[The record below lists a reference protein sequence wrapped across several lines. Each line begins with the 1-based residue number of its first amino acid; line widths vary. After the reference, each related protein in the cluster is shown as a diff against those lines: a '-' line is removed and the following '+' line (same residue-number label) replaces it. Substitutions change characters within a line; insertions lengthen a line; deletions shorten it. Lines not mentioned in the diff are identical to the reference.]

1 MKKIN
6 KEIREKD
13 NKLFFNF
20 DLYTRNY
27 YISQFLESLNR
38 KKLNILDVGGR
49 SGHLAEFV
57 DGPHKV
63 TILDIRESE
72 INEDNYLVGDIVSS
86 NIDDEAFDI
95 VTSCDLYE
103 HIEEKLR
110 LQAVNEMLRISKDIV
125 IIAAPFYSQEVLQAE
140 TQLNNY
146 YKKIHNKFH
155 PWLQEHFA
163 FKLPSS
169 QGLESII
176 KDKNY
181 SYLKFGTNNIELWKI
196 LQTFIFSSSKF
207 DPGITEYRKVMEFYN
222 KNLGNL
228 GDNLEPTY
236 RKIYIISKK
245 NSLKSFKT
253 PNFVDLK
260 IPYVFELF
268 KLIIE
273 IQEIS
278 SEVLY
283 KKLNFYMNIAN
294 EREKVILEKDKDL
307 DYLKEEITQIKNS
320 SFWGFYKNIRK
331 FKGIIRKIR

>member
-1 MKKIN
+1 
-6 KEIREKD
+6 
-13 NKLFFNF
+13 
-20 DLYTRNY
+20 
-27 YISQFLESLNR
+27 
-38 KKLNILDVGGR
+38 
-49 SGHLAEFV
+49 
-57 DGPHKV
+57 
-63 TILDIRESE
+63 
-72 INEDNYLVGDIVSS
+72 
-86 NIDDEAFDI
+86 
-95 VTSCDLYE
+95 
-103 HIEEKLR
+103 
-110 LQAVNEMLRISKDIV
+110 
-125 IIAAPFYSQEVLQAE
+125 
-140 TQLNNY
+140 
-146 YKKIHNKFH
+146 
-155 PWLQEHFA
+155 
-163 FKLPSS
+163 
-169 QGLESII
+169 
-176 KDKNY
+176 
-181 SYLKFGTNNIELWKI
+181 LKFGTNNIELWKI